1 MLFYYLR
8 VVPMLKLSEMAMIVS
23 EDKLSLDLQLQVYH
37 NMTKFSCN
45 SGTTALSRKKTASLS
60 KITLSGMWGDN
71 TNGLSLTAL
80 LRPTDSSSAIRRNYN
95 YIIIDSKLSAY
106 LVILDV
112 ELFNTLTS
120 LLLMLFENYYQLILL
135 HVFCFPTFHKKFLIE
150 FRGHRI

>member
-1 MLFYYLR
+1 
-8 VVPMLKLSEMAMIVS
+8 
-23 EDKLSLDLQLQVYH
+23 
-37 NMTKFSCN
+37 
-45 SGTTALSRKKTASLS
+45 
-60 KITLSGMWGDN
+60 MWGDN

-150 FRGHRI
+150 FKRKQTWYIILLFAVKNGPKKGHFQI